1 MKRVFSGLAMSG
13 LLSIAL
19 TANAAHYVIDDVH
32 SQVLFSV
39 SHLGFSTSNGA
50 FANFEGS
57 FEFDENDIEGSSV
70 EVIIQTNSINMN
82 DPTWNS
88 HLTGAKWFFSAK
100 YPTMTFASDK
110 VTSTGDNTM
119 AVEGTLTLL
128 DTPLP
133 VTLNV
138 TINKVGDNMGTH
150 TAGFSATTSIDRTAF
165 GMETFAGFIGNEIT
179 IRLEVEGS
187 PPEEE

>member
-1 MKRVFSGLAMSG
+1 M
-13 LLSIAL
+13 
-19 TANAAHYVIDDVH
+19 
-32 SQVLFSV
+32 
-39 SHLGFSTSNGA
+39 
-50 FANFEGS
+50 
-57 FEFDENDIEGSSV
+57 
-70 EVIIQTNSINMN
+70 
-82 DPTWNS
+82 TW
-88 HLTGAKWFFSAK
+88 AKWFFSAK

-110 VTSTGDNTM
+110 VTSTVENTM
-119 AVEGTLTLL
+119 AVDGTLTLL